1 MDVQTE
7 ARSLLK
13 AWLRQEEL
21 AAQRRPSSSREMS
34 PGAPVDLARRD
45 AQWNAYRTVEGRL
58 KDPHN
63 QFSIWKQLN
72 ISYHKILKYHKI
84 SIYIYINK
92 SYHKYDKSIS

>member
-21 AAQRRPSSSREMS
+21 AAQRRPASSSREMS

-72 ISYHKILKYHKI
+72 ISQNIKI
-84 SIYIYINK
+84 SQNIYIYK
-92 SYHKYDKSIS
+92 